1 MIEKLKAAKDLQQLI
16 DNLPMVRKDY
26 EHLNVCIKTLLND
39 STESFDDTVN
49 PDPKPPK
56 P

>member
-1 MIEKLKAAKDLQQLI
+1 MAK
-16 DNLPMVRKDY
+16 
-26 EHLNVCIKTLLND
+26 KTKPKKPKKPVVKPQ
-39 STESFDDTVN
+39 DDTVN